1 MSNKGPFNAYIS
13 AVGHFFPEKIVDNN
27 FFAEYLD
34 TSDDWITTRT
44 GISERRY
51 LDKNKPTS
59 YAAAKAAQ
67 MILEKRGVSAD
78 EIDLLIIA
86 TVTPDM
92 FYPSTACQ
100 VADKIGAKKC
110 WGYDISAA
118 CSGFIFGIT
127 TGSAFIENGVYKKVL
142 VIGADKMSSIINM
155 EDRNTCVLFGDGAAG
170 VLLEPTEDKSLGIID
185 HLLYIDGRGEKF
197 LYQPGG
203 GSLNP
208 PTHETV
214 EKKMHFVHQ
223 EGKNVFKEA
232 VKGMADVSVDIMERN
247 NLNADDVA
255 FLVPHQANLRI
266 IQATAERMG
275 VGMEKVMVNI
285 NKYGNTTSATI
296 PSCISEYFYNGKLK
310 KGDNIILASFGAGF
324 TWGSVLVKW
333 AI

>member
-1 MSNKGPFNAYIS
+1 MNNKGPFNAYIS
-13 AVGHFFPEKIVDNN
+13 SVGHYFPERIVDNN
-27 FFAEYLD
+27 FFADYLD

-51 LDKNKPTS
+51 LEKDQPTS
-59 YAAAKAAQ
+59 YAAVNAAR
-67 MILEKRGVSAD
+67 MILDKRGISAD
-78 EIDLLIIA
+78 EIDLLIVT

-92 FYPSTACQ
+92 FYPSTACR
-100 VADKIGAKKC
+100 VADRIGAKNC

-127 TGSAFIENGVYKKVL
+127 TGASFIENGVHKKVL

-155 EDRNTCVLFGDGAAG
+155 DDRNTCVLFGDGAAG
-170 VLLEPTEDKSLGIID
+170 VLLEPTEDKSMGVLD
-185 HLLYIDGRGEKF
+185 HILRIDGRGEKF

-208 PTHETV
+208 PTHETIDN
-214 EKKMHFVHQ
+214 KMHYVHQ

-232 VKGMADVSVDIMERN
+232 VKGMADVSVEIMERN
-247 NLNADDVA
+247 SLNAEDVA

-266 IQATAERMG
+266 IQATAERIG
-275 VGMEKVMVNI
+275 VGMEKVMLNI

-296 PSCISEYFYNGKLK
+296 PSCISEYFHEGKLK

>member
-13 AVGHFFPEKIVDNN
+13 AAGHFFPDKIIDNN
-27 FFAEYLD
+27 FFADYLN

-44 GISERRY
+44 GISQRRY
-51 LDKNKPTS
+51 LDKDQPTS
-59 YAAAKAAQ
+59 YAAVKAAQ
-67 MILEKRGVSAD
+67 MILENRGISAA
-78 EIDLLIIA
+78 EIDLLIVT

-92 FYPSTACQ
+92 FYPSTACR
-100 VADKIGAKKC
+100 VADKIGAKNC

-118 CSGFIFGIT
+118 CSGFIFGIA
-127 TGSAFIENGVYKKVL
+127 TGAALIENGVHKKVL
-142 VIGADKMSSIINM
+142 IIGADKMSSILNM

-170 VLLEPTEDKSLGIID
+170 VLLEPTEDKSLGVVD
-185 HLLYIDGRGEKF
+185 HILRIDGSGEKF

-203 GSLNP
+203 GSLYP

-232 VKGMADVSVDIMERN
+232 VKGMADVSVEIMERN
-247 NLNADDVA
+247 NLNAGDVA

-275 VGMEKVMVNI
+275 IGMEKVMVNI

-296 PSCISEYFYNGKLK
+296 PSCISEYFYDGKLK